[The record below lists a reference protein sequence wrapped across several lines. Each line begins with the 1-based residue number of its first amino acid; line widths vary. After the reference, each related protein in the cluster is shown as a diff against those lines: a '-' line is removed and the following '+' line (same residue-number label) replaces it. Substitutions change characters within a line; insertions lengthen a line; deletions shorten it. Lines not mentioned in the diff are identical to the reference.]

1 MKKKALLLA
10 IIFLSIQCSNK
21 LITTQKIKGISTE
34 KLNMKVIENHFKAK
48 YTERQN
54 LKKNNKG
61 NVIETIEI
69 TDHDG
74 PLIINTW
81 ATKLNGV
88 YLSLNRRVSS
98 NDTQKFYLFYPNGN
112 LKFRDKTLL
121 QHTVDLKI
129 NSQVDISPLKTGISE
144 YFDEDGSVLQSI
156 NYDSVYNY
164 SLKDVL
170 LFIEKQPY
178 DKHKHY
184 GLSMLYLENIYNA
197 DFNQDVIKNLIKEEL
212 PLSFITHTGSLIPF
226 AVIKMKQFILMG

>member
-21 LITTQKIKGISTE
+21 LITTQKIKGITTE

-74 PLIINTW
+74 PLVINTR

-144 YFDEDGSVLQSI
+144 YFDEDGNVLQNI
-156 NYDSVYNY
+156 NYDSV
-164 SLKDVL
+164 
-170 LFIEKQPY
+170 
-178 DKHKHY
+178 
-184 GLSMLYLENIYNA
+184 
-197 DFNQDVIKNLIKEEL
+197 
-212 PLSFITHTGSLIPF
+212 
-226 AVIKMKQFILMG
+226 